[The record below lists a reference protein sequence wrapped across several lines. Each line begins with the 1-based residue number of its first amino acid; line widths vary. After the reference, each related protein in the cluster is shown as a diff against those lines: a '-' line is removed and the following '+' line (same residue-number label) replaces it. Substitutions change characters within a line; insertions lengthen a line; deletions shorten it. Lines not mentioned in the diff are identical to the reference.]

1 MKLRFNSGATVDYL
15 DAIAYY
21 AEIDTRVAAK
31 FIREIEAGQKLV
43 GAFPEWCPRFHG
55 RFRRYKTKSF
65 PYGVFYVLERD
76 EVVIYAVLNLL
87 QDPEAIRTR
96 LNR

>member
-1 MKLRFNSGATVDYL
+1 MKLRFNSGATADYL
-15 DAIAYY
+15 VAIAYY
-21 AEIDTRVAAK
+21 AEIDARVAAK
-31 FIREIEAGQKLV
+31 FIREAESGQKLIR
-43 GAFPEWCPRFHG
+43 AFPEWCPRFHG

-87 QDPEAIRTR
+87 QDPETIRAR
-96 LNR
+96 LNE